1 MPYESYPGGV
11 HYEDVKSLN
20 MKSLKSLH
28 VEDLDSKEVEMLM
41 DLALQSTREEIG
53 LNLID
58 LESLEPS
65 ILRHDFMK
73 CVSRLVLSSC
83 ELYSVL
89 SEQLLTRSRSGRTTH
104 ATEDHSSKNQR
115 SGYTG

>member
-1 MPYESYPGGV
+1 
-11 HYEDVKSLN
+11 

-28 VEDLDSKEVEMLM
+28 VKDLDSKEVEMLM
-41 DLALQSTREEIG
+41 DLALQSTREEIV

-58 LESLEPS
+58 LEGLLGPS

-73 CVSRLVLSSC
+73 CISRLVLSAC

-89 SEQLLTRSRSGRTTH
+89 SEQLLNRSRSGRTTH
-104 ATEDHSSKNQR
+104 ATEDHSSKNQT